1 MLKSP
6 KDHVQ
11 TLGMLWKM
19 KHHYAESPFTKA
31 VATVSINGTLGV
43 WKEPLYSLLPSWL

>member
-6 KDHVQ
+6 EDHVQ

-31 VATVSINGTLGV
+31 VAAVSTNDTLRV
-43 WKEPLYSLLPSWL
+43 RKEPLCSLLPSWL